1 MIKSKII
8 KFINCSMDT
17 TNDADVL
24 RENLLNITVVADK
37 SWDNVAKIMRRIDIK
52 CINTNHRINIFYGK
66 NLKMLQ
72 NVCIKKGYTV
82 FRRSVSNEN
91 YNSDIKNVLDHTK
104 FCIIF
109 HNFTEYNTISGCII
123 ELCKLNCIPY
133 FIISEHTDSYYFNG
147 EYIHSKKFKN
157 CIKEIRYSPKNT
169 IVSLEFNPFEIQEI
183 EPNLDQE
190 DSIEK
195 FNENFS
201 YLQELKKTNRTIL
214 IT

>member
-1 MIKSKII
+1 M
-8 KFINCSMDT
+8 NN
-17 TNDADVL
+17 TNETD
-24 RENLLNITVVADK
+24 NLCEKLVNITVVTDN
-37 SWDNVAKIMRRIDIK
+37 SWDNVAKIMRRIDNK
-52 CINTNHRINIFYGK
+52 CIKTSHRINIFYGK

-91 YNSDIKNVLDHTK
+91 YNAEIKNVLDYTK

-109 HNFTEYNTISGCII
+109 HNFTEYNTISGCMID
-123 ELCKLNCIPY
+123 LCKLNCIPY

-157 CIKEIRYSPKNT
+157 CIKEIHHTQRNIT
-169 IVSLEFNPFEIQEI
+169 VALEFNPLKI
-183 EPNLDQE
+183 EESEPEYIVDPDN
-190 DSIEK
+190 SIEK
-195 FNENFS
+195 FNEKFS

>member
-1 MIKSKII
+1 M
-8 KFINCSMDT
+8 NDT
-17 TNDADVL
+17 NETD
-24 RENLLNITVVADK
+24 NLCEKLVNITVVTDN
-37 SWDNVAKIMRRIDIK
+37 SWDNVAKIMRRIDNK
-52 CINTNHRINIFYGK
+52 CIKTSHRINIFYGK

-91 YNSDIKNVLDHTK
+91 YNAEIKNVLDYTK

-123 ELCKLNCIPY
+123 DLCKLNCIPY

-157 CIKEIRYSPKNT
+157 CIKEINHTQRNIT
-169 IVSLEFNPFEIQEI
+169 VALEFNPLKI
-183 EPNLDQE
+183 EESEPEYIVDPDN
-190 DSIEK
+190 SIEK

>member
-1 MIKSKII
+1 
-8 KFINCSMDT
+8 MDT
-17 TNDADVL
+17 TNESGVK
-24 RENLLNITVVADK
+24 REILVNITVVADK
-37 SWDNVAKIMRRIDIK
+37 SWDNVAKIMRRIDNK
-52 CINTNHRINIFYGK
+52 CINTNHRINLFYGK

-72 NVCIKKGYTV
+72 NVCIKRGYTV
-82 FRRSVSNEN
+82 FRRSVSSEN
-91 YNSDIKNVLDHTK
+91 FNSDIKNVLDHTK

-157 CIKEIRYSPKNT
+157 CIKEIHHSPRNT
-169 IVSLEFNPFEIQEI
+169 IVSLDFDPFISSDSDSD
-183 EPNLDQE
+183 LDPE

-195 FNENFS
+195 FNETYM
-201 YLQELKKTNRTIL
+201 YLEEIKKTNRTIL

>member
-1 MIKSKII
+1 MYIT
-8 KFINCSMDT
+8 DEQ
-17 TNDADVL
+17 NDQ
-24 RENLLNITVVADK
+24 REILVNITIVTDV
-37 SWDNVAKIMRRIDIK
+37 SWDNVAKIMRRIDNK
-52 CINTNHRINIFYGK
+52 CIKTSHRINLFYGK
-66 NLKMLQ
+66 NLKILQ
-72 NVCIKKGYTV
+72 NVCLKKGFTV

-91 YNSDIKNVLDHTK
+91 FNSDIKNVLDYTK

-157 CIKEIRYSPKNT
+157 CIKEIHFSPRNT
-169 IVSLEFNPFEIQEI
+169 IVSLEFNPFQSAESEY
-183 EPNLDQE
+183 NLDSE
-190 DSIEK
+190 TSIEK
-195 FNENFS
+195 FNENFK
-201 YLQELKKTNRTIL
+201 YLQELKKMNRTIL